1 MSIFQAFYLGF
12 KQVLRYR
19 RIWLLLYLSTL
30 GLALFVALPLK
41 SYLEASLGHSLIVE
55 DMVKGFDYT
64 VMTDFLNNYGSGV
77 SVIMQQSILVILL
90 FLLLTVFMV
99 GGILKTFFEQPAKY
113 DRGIFW
119 TNNAAYFRRML
130 VMTLV
135 FFVIHALVLVFFL
148 LIYFMVAKG
157 FSPANLE
164 DDTVI
169 FTTWKWLLP
178 LYILVSAFFF
188 MWHDYAK
195 IILVKNNH
203 KSIFRSIS
211 QSFRF
216 IRTHFKKTYSLYL
229 LNIACLGLVFLINY
243 FITDNQSTHN
253 STTIYIGFFLAQF
266 FIIIRL
272 GLRLLNWSSA
282 SILYK
287 KLY

>member
-1 MSIFQAFYLGF
+1 MSIFQALYLGF
-12 KQVLRYR
+12 KQVLKYR
-19 RIWLLLYLSTL
+19 RLWLLLYLSTL

-64 VMTDFLNNYGSGV
+64 IMTDFLNNYGSGV
-77 SVIMQQSILVILL
+77 SAIMQQSILVIIL
-90 FLLLTVFMV
+90 FLLLTIFMV

-119 TNNAAYFRRML
+119 TNSAAYFIRML
-130 VMTLV
+130 MMTLV
-135 FFVIHALVLVFFL
+135 FLVIHALVLVFFL
-148 LIYFMVAKG
+148 VIYFMVAKG

-195 IILVKNNH
+195 IILIKNNH

-216 IRTHFKKTYSLYL
+216 IRVHFRKTYSLYL
-229 LNIACLGLVFLINY
+229 LNIACLGLVFLISY
-243 FITDNQSTHN
+243 FVTDNQSTHN
-253 STTIYIGFFLAQF
+253 STTVYIGFFLTQL